1 MKMPDSPTTQQV
13 MSAGAEAHAHSG
25 VPGFWSAASATV
37 LSAILCSLWL
47 MWDTAATRSPD
58 NDAGAVGSELA
69 LVDQQDI
76 DGALTTLDGSPAVL
90 ARFKERTGGCPL
102 PLAWIAVSPAAGQ
115 HGETI
120 RLRSGHYFSPNFV
133 LSDVPVRIAI
143 PYPAPYEIGHGTLTV
158 LHTGGNAT
166 VALRPAWHLSSQD
179 TSVTHDVT
187 WHSSQHCKQPGG

>member
-1 MKMPDSPTTQQV
+1 MKMPESPTAQQV
-13 MSAGAEAHAHSG
+13 RSAEAGAHAHGG
-25 VPGFWSAASATV
+25 VPGFWPAASATV

-47 MWDTAATRSPD
+47 MWDAAATRSPD

-76 DGALTTLDGSPAVL
+76 DGALTTLDGSPAAL
-90 ARFKERTGGCPL
+90 ARFKERAGGCPL
-102 PLAWIAVSPAAGQ
+102 PLAWIVVSPAAGQ

-143 PYPAPYEIGHGTLTV
+143 PYPAPYETGHGTLTV

-166 VALRPAWHLSSQD
+166 VALHPAWHLSSQD
-179 TSVTHDVT
+179 TTMTHDVT
-187 WHSSQHCKQPGG
+187 WNSSQRCKQPNG